1 MPYIEP
7 VTYAN
12 PMLHE
17 RPNTI
22 GYSEGIMARARNNEQ
37 YLTPSEARK
46 RQQASAAR
54 NSQVS
59 SQQDRI
65 AYENQKLADQHQAAM
80 IKAQASAVQ
89 AKEDAI
95 AAMNRAYASA
105 AGVTGAARINAA
117 GKTRVADYEQS
128 KYNAIAPTI
137 KSQLAKSGENYG
149 MYNALGGNQPVTRAS
164 LGLADSVISDSA
176 LGNTN
181 NNYASMMSSAMNR
194 LGDKLGANYSSDS
207 PILQGLMGNFRSAAN
222 SDVVASSLQRALEA
236 SGYNKDYLI
245 DSQGLLDQ
253 RNQTLAGLKN
263 AGMQT
268 KSNLLQA
275 LAGM

>member
-1 MPYIEP
+1 MTLGATNQP
-7 VTYAN
+7 
-12 PMLHE
+12 
-17 RPNTI
+17 
-22 GYSEGIMARARNNEQ
+22 GYGSAAQVQ

-46 RQQASAAR
+46 RQQNSAAR
-54 NSQVS
+54 NTQVS

-80 IKAQASAVQ
+80 IKAQASAAQ
-89 AKEDAI
+89 AKEDAL

-105 AGVTGAARINAA
+105 AGVRGVAVINAG
-117 GKTRVADYEQS
+117 GKKRVADYEQS
-128 KYNAIAPTI
+128 KYNAISPAI
-137 KSQLAKSGENYG
+137 KDAISRSNENYG

-164 LGLADSVISDSA
+164 LGLSDSVISDSD

-181 NNYASMMSSAMNR
+181 NAYASLMSSAMDR
-194 LGDKLGANYSSDS
+194 LENKMGGSYSSDS

-222 SDVVASSLQRALEA
+222 ADVNSSSFQRALEA

-253 RNQTLAGLKN
+253 RSQTLAGLRN

-275 LAGM
+275 LGGM